1 METDAAFALMSMSK
15 DHLSKDHEH
24 QRRAKKTCAD
34 IKLSENMEAYTN
46 QQIFLTNERNK
57 SQFITLL
64 SQSLVD
70 DGHTV
75 HHSTDDA
82 DTLISQC
89 ALEIAA
95 QGLPVNVVADD
106 TDVLILLRYHW
117 K

>member
-15 DHLSKDHEH
+15 DHLSKNHEH

-64 SQSLVD
+64 SQSLVVD
-70 DGHTV
+70 CHTV

-82 DTLISQC
+82 DTLISVC
-89 ALEIAA
+89 S
-95 QGLPVNVVADD
+95 
-106 TDVLILLRYHW
+106 
-117 K
+117 